1 MRKIFTR
8 EYLETKDIET
18 LADILTELCEY
29 ELGYSDEQID
39 ELFEDIIK
47 RDDNFELD
55 KADTISWIL
64 RLQKPISLWKLR

>member
-1 MRKIFTR
+1 MRKVFTR

-18 LADILTELCEY
+18 LADILMELCEY

-47 RDDNFELD
+47 RDDNFELN
-55 KADTISWIL
+55 KEDTISWIL
-64 RLQKPISLWKLR
+64 NLQRRVKYGHS

>member
-1 MRKIFTR
+1 MRKVFTR

-18 LADILTELCEY
+18 LADILMELCDY

-47 RDDNFELD
+47 RDDNFELN
-55 KADTISWIL
+55 KEDTISWIL
-64 RLQKPISLWKLR
+64 NLQNGVR